1 MGNGLTMRLMTSFV
15 RLHFCRVGHIARQVL
30 LVIVALSMMGCT
42 VSGRGL
48 VEYADSVDT
57 GKRRYDA
64 YFEAIIELRDAVSEL
79 NSDLF
84 PVREPLVETLELDV
98 DVALATLVE
107 KVREQVA
114 KQRDYGVLL
123 NLRLMPRP
131 KLVVERGTFEATES
145 DERLVRSIEESAN
158 RALSTYKKYRAL
170 LSTVQQLG
178 KRRSML
184 ANRLGDLEAGYPKR
198 DLVEAEL
205 VASGRV
211 LRSAAKKLFGD
222 TRTLSFFMI
231 ALADAT
237 DTGAAT
243 KVDEKCEAALS
254 NRRPRRRSRRRGRR
268 GRGKPVKRPP
278 PPRGGEF
285 SM

>member
-1 MGNGLTMRLMTSFV
+1 MRLITSSF
-15 RLHFCRVGHIARQVL
+15 RLNHCRVGHIVRRAL
-30 LVIVALSMMGCT
+30 LMIVFLSMTGCAA
-42 VSGRGL
+42 SGRAR

-64 YFEAIIELRDAVSEL
+64 YFEAVIELRDEVSEL

-98 DVALATLVE
+98 DVALATLVD
-107 KVREQVA
+107 KVRAQVA

-131 KLVVERGTFEATES
+131 RLVVDRGTFEATES

-158 RALSTYKKYRAL
+158 RALSTYKKYRKL
-170 LSTVQQLG
+170 LSMVQRLG
-178 KRRSML
+178 KRRGIL
-184 ANRLGDLEAGYPKR
+184 ANRLDDLEAGYPKR
-198 DLVEAEL
+198 DLIEREL

-211 LRSAAKKLFGD
+211 LRSAEKKLFGD

-243 KVDEKCEAALS
+243 KFDEKCEAALS
-254 NRRPRRRSRRRGRR
+254 NPRPKRRSRRRGRR
-268 GRGKPVKRPP
+268 KPTKRRP
-278 PPRGGEF
+278 PPRGDDF

>member
-1 MGNGLTMRLMTSFV
+1 MALF
-15 RLHFCRVGHIARQVL
+15 
-30 LVIVALSMMGCT
+30 LSMTGC
-42 VSGRGL
+42 VSSGRAR

-64 YFEAIIELRDAVSEL
+64 YFDAVIELRDEVSEL

-98 DVALATLVE
+98 DVALATLVDR
-107 KVREQVA
+107 VRAQVA

-131 KLVVERGTFEATES
+131 KLIVDRGTFEATES

-158 RALSTYKKYRAL
+158 RALSTYKKYRKL
-170 LSTVQQLG
+170 LSLVQRLG
-178 KRRSML
+178 KRRGIL
-184 ANRLGDLEAGYPKR
+184 ANRMDDLEAGYPKR
-198 DLVEAEL
+198 DLLEHEL

-211 LRSAAKKLFGD
+211 LRSAEKKLFGD

-237 DTGAAT
+237 DTGAAA
-243 KVDEKCEAALS
+243 KLDEKCEAAIS
-254 NRRPRRRSRRRGRR
+254 KRRPKRRSRRRGRR
-268 GRGKPVKRPP
+268 KPAKRRPP
-278 PPRGGEF
+278 PSGDDF